1 MKSVVF
7 ALMLFHALAAM
18 ATQPSLQRP
27 FRKAETK
34 EFRQKLKDVVPA
46 IENLMGIGGTAGM
59 SIGVMSHGEV
69 VLDQSLGFA
78 DVERQ
83 LRADAST
90 RYPLA
95 SLTKA
100 FFAATVS
107 QLVDEGLL
115 QWDQPLN
122 TYIPELAFDSD
133 PTLASRLTL
142 IDLLSHQTGLLRLD
156 ALWLGAN
163 GQVFIPKNYTVTLCN
178 HLTSVYPLRS
188 KWSYNNWMYA
198 LAGEI
203 VERVTRLSWGHVLQL
218 KVLGK
223 LGLSQTTAIK
233 SEITVNSTALPYMI
247 MDDKTPVGVP
257 DMALLD
263 GDLMSSAG
271 GVRSSVNDM
280 LAWGNA
286 LLSTYRTND
295 RQLRGIEPIL
305 SGHAFIN
312 KSIGSD
318 ELYAM
323 GFAKVTTPTQ
333 FGKIGFN
340 PSLVE
345 EMPVLGDNFNPTQAF
360 YHSGGGPG
368 YNHCF
373 VLVPEHQTVIIVL
386 TNSISHGDIA
396 DWAAQ
401 TLSKLRWI
409 SKYLWI

>member
-7 ALMLFHALAAM
+7 ALVLFHALAAM

-133 PTLASRLTL
+133 PTSFHIR
-142 IDLLSHQTGLLRLD
+142 
-156 ALWLGAN
+156 
-163 GQVFIPKNYTVTLCN
+163 
-178 HLTSVYPLRS
+178 
-188 KWSYNNWMYA
+188 
-198 LAGEI
+198 
-203 VERVTRLSWGHVLQL
+203 
-218 KVLGK
+218 
-223 LGLSQTTAIK
+223 
-233 SEITVNSTALPYMI
+233 
-247 MDDKTPVGVP
+247 PVC
-257 DMALLD
+257 
-263 GDLMSSAG
+263 
-271 GVRSSVNDM
+271 
-280 LAWGNA
+280 
-286 LLSTYRTND
+286 
-295 RQLRGIEPIL
+295 
-305 SGHAFIN
+305 
-312 KSIGSD
+312 SD
-318 ELYAM
+318 
-323 GFAKVTTPTQ
+323 
-333 FGKIGFN
+333 
-340 PSLVE
+340 
-345 EMPVLGDNFNPTQAF
+345 
-360 YHSGGGPG
+360 
-368 YNHCF
+368 
-373 VLVPEHQTVIIVL
+373 
-386 TNSISHGDIA
+386 
-396 DWAAQ
+396 
-401 TLSKLRWI
+401 
-409 SKYLWI
+409 

>member
-1 MKSVVF
+1 MKS
-7 ALMLFHALAAM
+7 
-18 ATQPSLQRP
+18 
-27 FRKAETK
+27 AETK

-178 HLTSVYPLRS
+178 HSTSIYPLRS

-198 LAGEI
+198 LAGEV
-203 VERVTRLSWGHVLQL
+203 VERVTRLSWGQVLQL

-233 SEITVNSTALPYMI
+233 SEIPVNSTALPYMI

-257 DMALLD
+257 DMAPLD

-345 EMPVLGDNFNPTQAF
+345 EMPVLGDNFKPTQAF